1 MEPSIWLTGCKK
13 NPVAYLPIFINTYN
27 RNPAYQHQ
35 TIWNTVLTDLQ
46 TRIRN
51 KTSLGSPVIFNSSLK
66 LQAEHNTVILLP
78 CAHKYTQKMHFF
90 LLVVTCRGCDV
101 MRNRDQFT
109 GTEQRH
115 HHMYVLILIVAA
127 KEKHLQTSH
136 SVQENNLNKHKK
148 MGVISGKT
156 NFQRVICWNPTQKII
171 SI

>member
-1 MEPSIWLTGCKK
+1 MC
-13 NPVAYLPIFINTYN
+13 
-27 RNPAYQHQ
+27 
-35 TIWNTVLTDLQ
+35 
-46 TRIRN
+46 
-51 KTSLGSPVIFNSSLK
+51 
-66 LQAEHNTVILLP
+66 
-78 CAHKYTQKMHFF
+78 TQIYSKDAFF